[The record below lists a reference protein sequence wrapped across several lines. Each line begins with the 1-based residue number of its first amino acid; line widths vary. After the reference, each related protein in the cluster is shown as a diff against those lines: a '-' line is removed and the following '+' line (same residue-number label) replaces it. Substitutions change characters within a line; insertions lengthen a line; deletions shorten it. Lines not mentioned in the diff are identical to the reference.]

1 MCYFHYLVDTKKVS
15 SKNFKK
21 KKKKEKN
28 DVNILQSHNSVMAI
42 VQKERRAEETLGWL
56 YIQEGASL

>member
-1 MCYFHYLVDTKKVS
+1 MCYSHYLVDIKKVS
-15 SKNFKK
+15 SKNL
-21 KKKKEKN
+21 KKKEKRKN

>member
-1 MCYFHYLVDTKKVS
+1 MCYSHYLVDIKKVS

-21 KKKKEKN
+21 KRKKY
-28 DVNILQSHNSVMAI
+28 VNILQSHNSVMAI